1 MESILIV
8 DDDPAQAE
16 MLKDFLKNSE
26 RNIRYIN
33 SGEELLRTL
42 DTDPDVIFLDYN
54 FDMAG
59 AKAMNG
65 LEILQEI
72 KKRKPTVEVVMLS
85 AQDKIDVA
93 LNTMKYGAF
102 DYVIKGETA
111 FHRAE
116 NALHNILKRN
126 ELTNQLRFYKRF
138 AWSFSWAVV
147 ATLIIIFAFYKM
159 YQAGW
164 FN

>member
-8 DDDPAQAE
+8 DDDPAQAN
-16 MLKDFLKNSE
+16 MLQDFLKNSE
-26 RNIRYIN
+26 RNIRTIN
-33 SGEELLRTL
+33 SGEDLLRTL

-59 AKAMNG
+59 ATAMDG
-65 LEILQEI
+65 LQILQEI
-72 KKRKPTVEVVMLS
+72 KKRKPKVEVVMLS

-116 NALHNILKRN
+116 NALANILKRN
-126 ELTNQLRFYKRF
+126 ELQNQLRFYKRF
-138 AWSFSWAVV
+138 AVSFTWAVI
-147 ATLIIIFAFYKM
+147 ATLVIIFAVYGM
-159 YQAGW
+159 YSAGW
-164 FN
+164 FK

>member
-8 DDDPAQAE
+8 DDDPNQSS
-16 MLKDFLKNSE
+16 MLRDFLKNSE
-26 RNIRYIN
+26 RNIRTIN
-33 SGEELLRTL
+33 SGEELLSSL

-59 AKAMNG
+59 ESAMNG

-72 KKRKPTVEVVMLS
+72 KKRKPHVEVVMLS
-85 AQDKIDVA
+85 SQDKIDVA

-116 NALHNILKRN
+116 NALANILKRN
-126 ELTNQLRFYKRF
+126 ELESQLGFYKRF
-138 AWSFSWAVV
+138 AWAFSLAVV
-147 ATLIIIFAFYKM
+147 ATLIIIFAVYKM
-159 YQAGW
+159 HLAKW
-164 FN
+164 F